1 MISTKQVHP
10 LIVPSWKITSN
21 PMQNY
26 GGRIDQSFASVA
38 AQEPHGTKSHGLKC
52 LGNAI
57 NLVETLLNPLHQYNK
72 KLNRITIEATVRNR
86 PQIFTAASNIRLKIF
101 INRTK
106 PETGPTPS
114 YIFNCL

>member
-1 MISTKQVHP
+1 
-10 LIVPSWKITSN
+10 
-21 PMQNY
+21 MQNY

-57 NLVETLLNPLHQYNK
+57 NLVETLLNLLHPYNK
-72 KLNRITIEATVRNR
+72 RLKRITICQIRAATVISR

-101 INRTK
+101 TNITK
-106 PETGPTPS
+106 PETGPAAK
-114 YIFNCL
+114 LHL